1 MKHFDVLDKYRRII
15 WTVLGVMLIGVLSVS
30 GQQQG
35 SGGASVSISSP
46 LPAGTNVI
54 GHVINDA
61 GSAVIGHVINDS
73 GSTTAVTGN
82 VTAVQATGTNLH
94 TVVDSA
100 PTTAVT
106 GTFWQATQPVSGTV
120 SVNALPAGSSL
131 IGYIRQQNA
140 CGSTNYE
147 SGMTYP
153 PTASTQ
159 LTATATCVDTIYVN
173 NTTGSAATISIQDQ
187 STNCNSAACQVFS
200 TFSVPANSNLEL
212 PLHGMKFVSGI
223 KWSQGTSNALMVD
236 IIGNQ

>member
-1 MKHFDVLDKYRRII
+1 MKRFDVLDKYRRII

-35 SGGASVSISSP
+35 SGGASVSISAP

-54 GHVINDA
+54 GHVIA
-61 GSAVIGHVINDS
+61 DS
-73 GSTTAVTGN
+73 GSTTAITGN
-82 VTAVQATGTNLH
+82 VTVAQATGSNLH
-94 TVVDSA
+94 VAVDSA

-153 PTASTQ
+153 PTASTS